1 MNSHRIPGRS
11 PFIAVVVG
19 IVLAAVLAACSSSAA
34 SIAPPNPGGI
44 GAINGSTAA
53 TAGPAPADA
62 AGAPEGV
69 TKGVDAV
76 AQAPSDLL
84 IIKTGS
90 LDLRVADLN
99 SALAQ
104 ASAHIVGLGGYTS
117 ASQRQGDAENATA
130 SVTYRIPAD
139 RWDDALS
146 QLRALAEKVLDEST
160 QTSDVTGQ
168 VLDLGARIS
177 NLQASEQALRAI
189 MARATEIK
197 DVLAVQSQLTDIRG
211 QIEQLATEK
220 KHLEEQAAFSTLA
233 VSFVLK
239 PDPVVTAQA
248 GFDPNSE
255 VEHASGSLVEILQG
269 LATAGI
275 WLVIVWLPIL
285 VGLAIIAVIG
295 LAIARRVAALL
306 PKRAPVATPPQG
318 WGG

>member
-1 MNSHRIPGRS
+1 M
-11 PFIAVVVG
+11 VLVG
-19 IVLAAVLAACSSSAA
+19 ALAACSGSAASSAA
-34 SIAPPNPGGI
+34 PGAGGI
-44 GAINGSTAA
+44 GANSAGAPA
-53 TAGPAPADA
+53 TAGPAPVDA
-62 AGAPEGV
+62 AAPEGL

-76 AQAPSDLL
+76 AQAPSDML

-99 SALAQ
+99 AALAQ
-104 ASAHIVGLGGYTS
+104 ASARITGLGGYAS

-139 RWDDALS
+139 RWDDALV
-146 QLRALAEKVLDEST
+146 QLRGLADKVLDEST

-197 DVLAVQSQLTDIRG
+197 DVLTVQTELTNVRG

-239 PDPVVTAQA
+239 QDPVVTAQQ

-255 VEHASGSLVEILQG
+255 IEHASGSLVEVLQG

-275 WLVIVWLPIL
+275 WLVIVWVPIL

-295 LAIARRVAALL
+295 LAIARRIAGLL
-306 PKRAPVATPPQG
+306 PKRPPVAAPPQG